1 VQQSLDPQQEF
12 GRFVYFDSEVY
23 DKNICHNLLDTW
35 PNQPMEELVL
45 DGLTKTRGRWVTS
58 DELKDITKKAFRD
71 ITPSSNAETNRLLDF
86 GIDALREVQKLII
99 WRRQTTVKHNNE
111 SGVDVTCT
119 TMLSPINNESNSS
132 TFFYRITFENRGDDS
147 IQLLGRHLKFSG
159 EGIPPTI
166 VGKWAPGVVGEKP
179 ILSPGEGFSY
189 CSCCSLEGADRGEME
204 GAFRFSDASSGQPFE
219 VLLEKTPLKS

>member
-1 VQQSLDPQQEF
+1 MWVFSFEFYYNNPNYNICKMPRSLAVSLYRSLLRQSRKIGKDQGSIYIQQSLDPQQEF

-35 PNQPMEELVL
+35 PNQPMEELVVG
-45 DGLTKTRGRWVTS
+45 GLTKTRGRWVTS

-86 GIDALREVQKLII
+86 GIDALREMQKLII
-99 WRRQTTVKHNNE
+99 WRRQTTVKHNDE

-147 IQLLGRHLKFSG
+147 IQLLGRHL
-159 EGIPPTI
+159 
-166 VGKWAPGVVGEKP
+166 
-179 ILSPGEGFSY
+179 
-189 CSCCSLEGADRGEME
+189 
-204 GAFRFSDASSGQPFE
+204 
-219 VLLEKTPLKS
+219 